1 MILLFGTVVKNRHLA
16 LFGATFVVLINIAR
30 LVAGCA
36 NLAVVPFRDGVDI
49 DKMKK
54 PLRRVIEPAVTIG
67 LVFAAFTFI
76 PWLSSGIASQGTF
89 ADRMRSS
96 ADGLKNEM
104 KDEVNRN
111 VDKYGGQAREKFK
124 ELEDKTKDLD
134 LNKFG
139 AQADQKLK
147 GLGLPSS
154 GGQRP
159 PP

>member
-1 MILLFGTVVKNRHLA
+1 M
-16 LFGATFVVLINIAR
+16 
-30 LVAGCA
+30 
-36 NLAVVPFRDGVDI
+36 
-49 DKMKK
+49 
-54 PLRRVIEPAVTIG
+54 IEPAVTIG

-76 PWLSSGIASQGTF
+76 PWLSSGLASQGNI

-96 ADGLKNEM
+96 ADGLRNEM

-111 VDKYGGQAREKFK
+111 VDKYGGQAREKLK
-124 ELEDKTKDLD
+124 ELENKTKDLD
-134 LNKFG
+134 INKLG

-147 GLGLPSS
+147 ELGLPSS